1 MYLRPQNMYVHT
13 QNQGVVMDLGS
24 KLKEVRLTERL
35 TQTEICEL
43 TGVKMDTWKGYE
55 YGRSKSVSSVELL
68 KVTMHPRFKKYALWL
83 VTDEV
88 APEAGQISPVIGQ

>member
-1 MYLRPQNMYVHT
+1 MYLHPQNMYVHT
-13 QNQGVVMDLGS
+13 QNQGVIMDLGS

-35 TQTEICEL
+35 TQSEICEL
-43 TGVKMDTWKGYE
+43 TGVKIETWKGYE
-55 YGRSKSVSSVELL
+55 YGRSKSVSSIELL